1 MNRFEWTSPVRLEQA
16 LEARTATVASAMG
29 AGGGTVPAPAAVFK
43 AGGTDLLGLVKEE
56 LIAPARVVSLRS
68 VGSLDGIA
76 RRPDGA
82 LAIGAN
88 VTLAAL
94 AADPAVRAG
103 YRALAQA
110 AGESASPQ
118 LRRIA
123 TIGGN
128 LLQRPRCWYFRSRFH
143 PCARKGGSTCF
154 AFAGENEYHA
164 IFGQHGCAI
173 VHPSTP
179 ATALVAL
186 GASVELARAGRAP
199 RTLPLESFFVAPDR
213 DVTRENVLED
223 GEVLTAIVLPPP
235 RAGLRSA
242 HRRVGELE
250 SFDWPIADAAV
261 VLELGAGG
269 ECRGASIVLGSAAP
283 VPHRAKAA
291 QSALVGSRV
300 TGEAAR
306 RAARAALEGAT
317 PLAHNAYKLPV
328 FEALVRRTILE
339 AAGPA

>member
-76 RRPDGA
+76 RRPDG
-82 LAIGAN
+82 
-88 VTLAAL
+88 
-94 AADPAVRAG
+94 
-103 YRALAQA
+103 ALAQA